1 MKIILLD
8 SVEHLGAKGEVKEV
22 KKGYFRNFLFP
33 RNLAKIATDAEII
46 KIEQEMEKKKESE
59 AKEIS
64 ELQKK
69 AEELKTKTI
78 EIGVRLIAGRKIFGS
93 VKAKEIAELLGLK
106 TKQLKI
112 AEPIKEA
119 GEHKVSVD
127 LGKGVKTEVLVN
139 IVSKKKRKK

>member
-8 SVEHLGAKGEVKEV
+8 SVDKLGEKGEVKEV

-33 RNLAKIATDAEII
+33 RNLAKVATEEEII
-46 KIEQEMEKKKESE
+46 KIEKEMEKKRESE
-59 AKEIS
+59 AQEIA
-64 ELQKK
+64 ELEKK
-69 AEELKTKTI
+69 AEELKNKPI

-106 TKQLKI
+106 TKQLRI
-112 AEPIKEA
+112 AKPIKEA
-119 GEHKVSVD
+119 GEHRVLVN
-127 LGKGVKTEVLVN
+127 LGKGVKTEIVVN